1 MREWLEQFATEY
13 VTDMERQ
20 AESGFGQRGIQNPV
34 LFLFLGDKSLES
46 LQTACQMN
54 ERKWPNSDGVLY
66 IHAYEKETWE
76 HPLVEG
82 FRLPESDGNKRK
94 LRPSLYERFA
104 QDESML
110 MTLNKVM
117 KQASMRVAEMGKR
130 FATLQQVNLAVVT
143 RADDPANVLLP
154 ELTLVLKSYLAE
166 LFKHV
171 SVDLYI
177 LLQEKQPGE
186 EFGFSA
192 ALSVSFL
199 EEVNQYQR
207 QDYSYRADLLVTGDL
222 VKLPVE
228 HEQAPLFSIVYL
240 LSDKNE
246 QGMFLEAGMQ
256 ENDELISHL
265 VLLHNKG
272 AEPNSSDSFSKF
284 QFIRN
289 ITGSRVEAAF
299 ASAGLS
305 KVKRPT
311 HAIALTVLAAVFDLY
326 WDRLKRGA
334 LPDKASV
341 RERLGLMSHDLQ
353 RQLRAVFSEESKLDE
368 MGGLMTSGVSFK
380 ELSRMNLREAE
391 KALFEGSSQAFF
403 ETNLVRPVFHR
414 LEDLLQEESLASIIQ
429 QELIADPRYGL
440 YAAYQITS
448 EQSSVGHLLNEIRLG
463 IRETSREL
471 ELARAELEE
480 IYQQRVD
487 RQELRVGGLFTRDK
501 ERVRALVRH
510 LLDLVYGKKLEI
522 LEGEIILRIL
532 QERERQVGE
541 IHRQL
546 GRQIEQLE
554 ELQQQLH
561 EHARRSIREAAD
573 YLGKNIEDYYS
584 SLVREAIQSMEAQR
598 GTDFYLESRYIGTDS
613 LQLYNGVAGLI
624 ERLCRFCRSE
634 ILPRPAFALSF
645 DAELLARANVA
656 AAYENRT
663 VLTRDDLFRD
673 LAFALE
679 ERASVHIEIFHF
691 LQKHRYEEKYLFADT
706 SNDFVQFVLRLDEG
720 NRTYKQG
727 CIHEDRK
734 SGIEKLNLMGGFGIE
749 DLMYYRNNKKY
760 HTSYLENGFSFAAEE
775 RMNRHETKK
784 D

>member
-1 MREWLEQFATEY
+1 MRELLDQFATEY

-20 AESGFGQRGIQNPV
+20 LDNGIGQRNIQNPV
-34 LFLFLGDKSLES
+34 LFLFLGDKSLDA
-46 LQTACQMN
+46 LQAVCLMN
-54 ERKWPNSDGVLY
+54 EQKWHNSEAVLY

-76 HPLVEG
+76 HPLLHG
-82 FRLPESDGNKRK
+82 FRLPGPDSDKRK
-94 LRPSLYERFA
+94 MRSSLYEYFA
-104 QDESML
+104 RDESIL
-110 MTLNKVM
+110 MELNKTM
-117 KQASMRVAEMGKR
+117 KQASVRVAEMGKQ
-130 FATLQQVNLAVVT
+130 FTSFQQVNLAVVT

-166 LFKHV
+166 LFKNV
-171 SVDLYI
+171 SMDLYV
-177 LLQEKQPGE
+177 LLQERGGE

-192 ALSVSFL
+192 ALGVSFL
-199 EEVNQYQR
+199 EELNRYQQR
-207 QDYSYRADLLVTGDL
+207 DYSYHADLLVTSDL

-228 HEQAPLFSIVYL
+228 HDRAPLFSLVYL

-246 QGMFLEAGMQ
+246 HGMFLEAGMR
-256 ENDELISHL
+256 ENYELISHL
-265 VLLHNKG
+265 VLLQNKG
-272 AEPNSSDSFSKF
+272 AEVNSSDSFSKV
-284 QFIRN
+284 QFVRN
-289 ITGSRVEAAF
+289 MTGSREEATF

-311 HAIALTVLAAVFDLY
+311 HAIALTVLSAVYDTY
-326 WDRLKRGA
+326 RERLKQGA
-334 LPDKASV
+334 IPDKSSV

-353 RQLRAVFSEESKLDE
+353 RQIRLVFPDESKRDE
-368 MGGLMTSGVSFK
+368 MGGLMTSGVSYK
-380 ELSRMNLREAE
+380 ELAPMTLREAE
-391 KALFEGSSQAFF
+391 QALFEGSSQSFF
-403 ETNLVRPVFHR
+403 ETNLVRPVYQR
-414 LEDLLQEESLASIIQ
+414 LEDLLREESLASIIQ
-429 QELIADPRYGL
+429 EEIVGDPRYGL

-448 EQSSVGHLLNEIRLG
+448 EQSSVGHLLNELRVG

-487 RQELRVGGLFTRDK
+487 RQEIRVGGLFTRDK
-501 ERVRALVRH
+501 ERVRAFVRH
-510 LLDLVYGKKLEI
+510 LFDLLYGKKLEI

-541 IHRQL
+541 IHRQI

-554 ELQQQLH
+554 ELQKQLR
-561 EHARRSIREAAD
+561 EHAQRSIREAAD
-573 YLGKNIEDYYS
+573 YLGKNIEDYYG
-584 SLVREAIQSMEAQR
+584 SLVREAIGAMETQR
-598 GTDFYLESRYIGTDS
+598 GADFYLESRYIGTDS

-624 ERLCRFCRSE
+624 ERLCRFCRTE
-634 ILPRPAFALSF
+634 ILPRPAFALPF
-645 DAELLARANVA
+645 DADLLARANVA
-656 AAYENRT
+656 AAYENRA

-679 ERASVHIEIFHF
+679 ERAAVHIEVFHF

-706 SNDFVQFVLRLDEG
+706 SNDFVQFVLHLDEG
-720 NRTYKQG
+720 NRSYKQG

-734 SGIEKLNLMGGFGIE
+734 SGIEKLNLMGGFGME

-760 HTSYLENGFSFAAEE
+760 HTSYQDNGFSFAAEE